1 MAYLWYNYTHKQR
14 QGRDEM
20 LREAVQTKLSLYRGL
35 YDIIVPKE
43 HLLRKIKDNIDFSFV
58 NPMLK
63 ESYCEHYGRP
73 AKEPEMMFKLLFL
86 KKMYDLSD
94 EALIQNAAVNMAYKY
109 FLDLDPE
116 DGMIDS
122 SLLTKFRKTRITED
136 ILEEMLKE
144 TIAQAIQKGL
154 IKSSAIIVDSTHT
167 NAAARPASP
176 TQVLRS
182 LSKQLRK
189 EIYKRM
195 YNLSVKF
202 PEKPSETADLQ
213 EEMEY
218 THQLIENIGEDIA
231 NSDESKIQKLYAHI
245 KELLESDL
253 IKEIRSK
260 HDEEARFGHK
270 SETSTFFGYKNHI
283 AMTEERLITGIGV
296 TSGEA
301 SDGYMLKP
309 LVEQSKSNGIE
320 FKEILGDTAYSS
332 IENIKYCDGEKITLI
347 AKSNPVIANAAEP
360 KNDGFEY
367 NKDAGLMQCPAGEL
381 SMRVH
386 KRQGKYDN
394 QYFIYDFSKKICQ
407 KCPYADKCRVGR
419 SKTKTYCVTI
429 TSQRNR
435 ERLDFEKSEYF
446 NERLKIRYRIE
457 EKNGELKQAHGLRTA
472 DSTGLDAMRLQAYF
486 TAFAVNIKRI
496 IKLIGQSEPPRSIPP
511 TYHNQQKEFYPLYL
525 LCCA

>member
-1 MAYLWYNYTHKQR
+1 
-14 QGRDEM
+14 M
-20 LREAVQTKLSLYRGL
+20 LRNEVQIKLSLYRGL
-35 YDIIVPKE
+35 YNIIVPKN

-58 NPMLK
+58 NPMLR

-86 KKMYDLSD
+86 KRLYDLSD

-136 ILEEMLKE
+136 MLEEMLKE
-144 TIAQAIQKGL
+144 TITQAIQKGL
-154 IKSSAIIVDSTHT
+154 IKSTAIIVDSTHT
-167 NAAARPASP
+167 KASARPSTP
-176 TQVLRS
+176 TQILRG

-189 EIYKRM
+189 EIYKSM
-195 YNLSVKF
+195 YDLSVKF
-202 PEKPSETADLQ
+202 PEKPLETADL
-213 EEMEY
+213 EEEIKY
-218 THQLIENIGEDIA
+218 TQQLLENIGEDILG
-231 NSDESKIQKLYAHI
+231 SGQPKIQKLYAHI
-245 KELLESDL
+245 KELLESDR
-253 IKEIRSK
+253 IRGIQSK
-260 HDEEARFGHK
+260 HDEDARFGHK
-270 SETSTFFGYKNHI
+270 SATSTFFGYKNHI

-296 TSGEA
+296 TSGEV
-301 SDGYMLKP
+301 SDGYMLKS
-309 LVEQSKSNGIE
+309 LLEQSKSNGIE
-320 FKEILGDTAYSS
+320 VKEILGDTAYSS
-332 IENIKYCDGEKITLI
+332 IDNIKYCDGEKITLI

-381 SMRVH
+381 AKKVH

-394 QYFIYDFSKKICQ
+394 KYFIYDFNRNTCQ
-407 KCPYADKCRVGR
+407 QCPYADKCRVGQ

-446 NERLKIRYRIE
+446 NERLRIRYRIE

-472 DSTGLDAMRLQAYF
+472 ESTGLAAMRLQAYF

-496 IKLIGQSEPPRSIPP
+496 IKLMGKDELLGP
-511 TYHNQQKEFYPLYL
+511 THPAYHEKYGDFYNSYL
-525 LCCA
+525 FCYA